1 MTKRGPDDAGH
12 YYEENNKY
20 FVIDDYQLLIIKV
33 ERTMWS
39 INKKVCVIFNGEIYN
54 HAELKKLEIKGH
66 KFKSSH
72 SDTEVLLHGY
82 IEGDKIFLNI

>member
-1 MTKRGPDDAGH
+1 
-12 YYEENNKY
+12 
-20 FVIDDYQLLIIKV
+20 
-33 ERTMWS
+33 MWS

-54 HAELKKLEIKGH
+54 HAELRKKLEIKGH

-82 IEGDKIFLNI
+82 IEWGQNLPEYLNGMFAFVY